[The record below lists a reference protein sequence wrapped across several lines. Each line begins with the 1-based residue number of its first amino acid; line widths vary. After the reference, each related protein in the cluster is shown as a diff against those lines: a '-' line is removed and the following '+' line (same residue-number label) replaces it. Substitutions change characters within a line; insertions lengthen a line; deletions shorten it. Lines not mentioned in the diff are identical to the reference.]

1 LKISNSDWAILSDI
15 VCLLVFRIPLAEKVG
30 NIVPPTRDGV
40 SQKVNSQVMELDAAD
55 GLDDD
60 MVYNPTLIPLLH
72 YQSHSQFAL
81 KLYALPCSHELSH
94 TKLGLDM
101 VFDK

>member
-40 SQKVNSQVMELDAAD
+40 QRVPSGSQKVNTQVMELDAAD

-60 MVYNPTLIPLLH
+60 MVDNPPLIPA
-72 YQSHSQFAL
+72 S
-81 KLYALPCSHELSH
+81 LSIPLISCIEVMCLAH
-94 TKLGLDM
+94 MNCHILNSA
-101 VFDK
+101 